1 MNDID
6 DHDEIAG
13 AGYAWEKGFERTW
26 EGVEEDEHGNIK
38 AREDGQRR
46 NRRVRRRVGGQSIK
60 RGMIRY
66 LYLAI
71 DLSKS
76 MSEGDMRPSR
86 LAVTLRIVQ
95 DFITN
100 YFDQNPLS
108 QLGILVTREGRAD
121 KVTEL
126 SGNPKAHME
135 ALTKDSDTK
144 GEASLQNVL
153 EMACTS
159 LRAVPEYG
167 NREVVVIYSSL
178 STCDPGDIHET
189 IAKLKTHKVRASV
202 VGLGA
207 EMFVLRRLSEETS
220 GEYSIAGDENHYRD
234 SLMAQCTPPPTQP
247 GREGTMF
254 ADLVKMGFPA
264 ETQSVF
270 PSLGYSGNRQE
281 LSVSGYSCPRCKTKT
296 SELPSECVICAL
308 PLVSSPHL
316 ARSYHHLFPVPQFD
330 EITAA
335 AAAAA
340 AASAASAPMPP
351 STAEN
356 GSGNGSP
363 AELGVGL
370 EDGAVGA
377 QGGRSSPSA
386 CVGCLRDL
394 TELPRYQCPEC
405 KSAFCLDCDMYVHD
419 SLHNC
424 PGCC

>member
-1 MNDID
+1 MDIHD
-6 DHDEIAG
+6 DHDDNEG

-38 AREDGQRR
+38 AREDGRQGR
-46 NRRVRRRVGGQSIK
+46 NRRVRRRAGGEPIK

-71 DLSKS
+71 DLSKT

-95 DFITN
+95 DFVTN

-108 QLGILVTREGRAD
+108 QLGILVTREGRAE
-121 KVTEL
+121 KITEL

-144 GEASLQNVL
+144 GEASLQNLL

-220 GEYSIAGDENHYRD
+220 GDYSIAGDENHYRD

-247 GREGTMF
+247 GREGAMF
-254 ADLVKMGFPA
+254 ADLVRMGFPA
-264 ETQSVF
+264 ETQNMF

-330 EITAA
+330 EISAATAA

-340 AASAASAPMPP
+340 AATAAG
-351 STAEN
+351 STSEN
-356 GSGNGSP
+356 GAGNGS
-363 AELGVGL
+363 ATGL
-370 EDGAVGA
+370 VKA
-377 QGGRSSPSA
+377 GGSIGSCA
-386 CVGCLRDL
+386 GCLRDL
-394 TELPRYQCPEC
+394 SEQARYQCPDC
-405 KSAFCLDCDMYVHD
+405 KGGFCLDCDMYVHD

>member
-1 MNDID
+1 MDTVD
-6 DHDEIAG
+6 DYDENAG

-46 NRRVRRRVGGQSIK
+46 TRRVRKRVGGESIK

-71 DLSKS
+71 DLSKT

-95 DFITN
+95 DFVTN

-108 QLGILVTREGRAD
+108 QLGILVTREGRAE
-121 KVTEL
+121 KITEL
-126 SGNPKAHME
+126 SGNPKAHMD

-144 GEASLQNVL
+144 GDASLQNLL

-167 NREVVVIYSSL
+167 NREVVVLYSSL
-178 STCDPGDIHET
+178 STCDPGDVHET

-207 EMFVLRRLSEETS
+207 EMFILRRLSEET
-220 GEYSIAGDENHYRD
+220 GGDYSIAGDENHYRD

-254 ADLVKMGFPA
+254 ADLVRMGFPA
-264 ETQSVF
+264 ETQDVF
-270 PSLGYSGNRQE
+270 PSLVYSGNRQE

-330 EITAA
+330 EVSAM
-335 AAAAA
+335 AA
-340 AASAASAPMPP
+340 AASAASSA
-351 STAEN
+351 AEN
-356 GSGNGSP
+356 GSGNGSVAGEAAAAGP
-363 AELGVGL
+363 GT
-370 EDGAVGA
+370 
-377 QGGRSSPSA
+377 SSSSCA
-386 CVGCLRDL
+386 GCLRDL
-394 TELPRYQCPEC
+394 SELPRYRCPEC

>member
-1 MNDID
+1 
-6 DHDEIAG
+6 
-13 AGYAWEKGFERTW
+13 
-26 EGVEEDEHGNIK
+26 
-38 AREDGQRR
+38 
-46 NRRVRRRVGGQSIK
+46 
-60 RGMIRY
+60 MIRY

-71 DLSKS
+71 DLSKT
-76 MSEGDMRPSR
+76 MADGDMRPSR

-95 DFITN
+95 DFVTN

-108 QLGILVTREGRAD
+108 QLGILVTREGRAE
-121 KVTEL
+121 KITEL

-144 GEASLQNVL
+144 GEASLQNLL

-207 EMFVLRRLSEETS
+207 EMFVLRRLTEETS
-220 GEYSIAGDENHYRD
+220 GDYSIAGDENHYRE
-234 SLMAQCTPPPTQP
+234 SLMAQCTPPPTPP
-247 GREGTMF
+247 GREGAMF
-254 ADLVKMGFPA
+254 ADLVRMGFPA
-264 ETQSVF
+264 ETQDVF

-330 EITAA
+330 EISAA

-340 AASAASAPMPP
+340 AAGPVGGM
-351 STAEN
+351 
-356 GSGNGSP
+356 GSG
-363 AELGVGL
+363 A
-370 EDGAVGA
+370 GAA
-377 QGGRSSPSA
+377 RATEEESASSSSCA
-386 CVGCLRDL
+386 GCLRDL
-394 TELPRYQCPEC
+394 SGLPRYRCPEC
-405 KSAFCLDCDMYVHD
+405 RSAFCLDCDMYVHD